1 MRARE
6 ALGVGRGT
14 TARAPPAPA
23 RESWRWFRGTLPDVA
38 SGLNRA
44 GIVVFW
50 TLRILATLFVIAVP
64 VLGVWVGSSLA
75 AYLNGPVWL
84 VCVAGLLLF
93 PVLPVVWAW
102 WSRRKRARTQTKIGK
117 PILTFWDHVFVR
129 TFVLN
134 GLFLG
139 ILLWASP
146 QTAFTA
152 VSSRGDWMLE
162 GFDGATVQRV
172 RDWLHDTADRF
183 DWLYESS
190 HDNEYADLVDVDDN
204 APRPDPPRP
213 NDDEDPWKNPFA
225 RKPEP
230 EPAPEPAEV
239 PPGAWP
245 QPAELHPAVV
255 SMPAEAKVSVDSVA
269 RWIADRETNPYH
281 RVKAIHDFVADHVA
295 YDAPALAAGRYPP
308 QDADTV
314 LRTGV
319 GVCAGYANL
328 MKAIADVTGDEIVV
342 VVGDSRGRGG
352 AISGGGHAWNAA
364 RIEGSWL
371 LLDATWDAG
380 HVQGATFT
388 KAYSTGYLFVPPG
401 IMRIT
406 HFPDDPAWQL
416 EAKPLSRG
424 EFVRQ
429 PMMRPEFFANGLTLH
444 EPTRSQITVDDAI
457 EIRLGNPNGMFLMAT
472 YDASG
477 ERRECDV
484 EPGTAPKITCAFENP
499 GTYHVTLFAARQ
511 KYGRYP
517 MVGELEVNA
526 R

>member
-1 MRARE
+1 MAN
-6 ALGVGRGT
+6 
-14 TARAPPAPA
+14 
-23 RESWRWFRGTLPDVA
+23 
-38 SGLNRA
+38 GLERA
-44 GIVVFW
+44 GSLISW
-50 TLRILATLFVIAVP
+50 TLRILATLLVIAVP

-84 VCVAGLLLF
+84 VCIAGLLLF
-93 PVLPVVWAW
+93 PVLPVTWAW
-102 WSRRKRARTQTKIGK
+102 WSRRRHARTQTKIGR
-117 PILTFWDHVFVR
+117 PILTFWDQVFVR

-139 ILLWASP
+139 LLLWASP

-162 GFDGATVQRV
+162 GFDGTTVQRV

-183 DWLYESS
+183 AWLYESS
-190 HDNEYADLVDVDDN
+190 HENEYADLVDVDEN
-204 APRPDPPRP
+204 APRPDPPQP
-213 NDDEDPWKNPFA
+213 SDEGDPWKDPFA
-225 RKPEP
+225 RQPEP
-230 EPAPEPAEV
+230 EPAPEAEPAAV

-245 QPAELHPAVV
+245 QPVALHPAVTA
-255 SMPAEAKVSVDSVA
+255 MPPDAKASVQSVA
-269 RWIADRETNPYH
+269 QWIAARETDPYG

-295 YDAPALAAGRYPP
+295 YDAPALAAGQYPP

-352 AISGGGHAWNAA
+352 EISGGGHAWNAA
-364 RIEGSWL
+364 RIDGAWH

-380 HVQGATFT
+380 HVEGATFT
-388 KAYSTGYLFVPPG
+388 KEYSTGYLFVPPG
-401 IMRIT
+401 IMGIT
-406 HFPDDPAWQL
+406 HFPEDPAWQL
-416 EAKPLSRG
+416 KAEPLSRG

-429 PMMRPEFFANGLTLH
+429 PMMRPEFFAHGLSLH
-444 EPTRSQITVDDAI
+444 DPTRSQVTVDDAV
-457 EIRLGNPNGMFLMAT
+457 EIRLGNPNRVFLMAT
-472 YDASG
+472 YELGA
-477 ERRECDV
+477 ERRECEV
-484 EPGTAPKITCAFENP
+484 EPGVEPRITCAFAMP
-499 GTYHVTLFAARQ
+499 GTYHVTLFASRRE
-511 KYGRYP
+511 YGRYP
-517 MVGELEVNA
+517 MIGELEVNA

>member
-1 MRARE
+1 
-6 ALGVGRGT
+6 
-14 TARAPPAPA
+14 
-23 RESWRWFRGTLPDVA
+23 VA
-38 SGLNRA
+38 SLNRA
-44 GIVVFW
+44 GTIISW

-84 VCVAGLLLF
+84 VCLAGLLLF
-93 PVLPVVWAW
+93 PVLPVAW
-102 WSRRKRARTQTKIGK
+102 TWLSRRKRAETKIGR

-129 TFVLN
+129 TFVIN

-162 GFDGATVQRV
+162 GFDGATARRV

-190 HDNEYADLVDVDDN
+190 HENEYADLVDVDEN
-204 APRPDPPRP
+204 APRPDPPKP
-213 NDDEDPWKNPFA
+213 SDADDPWKDPFA
-225 RKPEP
+225 RQ
-230 EPAPEPAEV
+230 PAPEPTEQTDPAPV

-245 QPAELHPAVV
+245 QPDELHPAVT
-255 SMPAEAKVSVDSVA
+255 SMPVEAKASVESVA
-269 RWIADRETNPYH
+269 RWIAERETNPFN

-295 YDAPALAAGRYPP
+295 YDAPSLAAGLYPP

-314 LRTGV
+314 LRTGI

-328 MKAIADVTGDEIVV
+328 MKSIADVTGDEIVII
-342 VVGDSRGRGG
+342 VGDSRGRGG
-352 AISGGGHAWNAA
+352 EISGGGHAWNAA
-364 RIEGSWL
+364 RIEGVWY

-380 HVQGATFT
+380 HVDGATFT

-401 IMRIT
+401 IMGIT
-406 HFPDDPAWQL
+406 HFPEDPMWQL
-416 EAKPLSRG
+416 KNEPLSRG

-429 PMMRPEFFANGLTLH
+429 PMMRPEFFARGLSLH
-444 EPTRSQITVDDAI
+444 EPTRSQVTVDDAV
-457 EIRLGNPNGMFLMAT
+457 EIRLGNPNGMFLMAN
-472 YDASG
+472 YDVGGEQRDCEVESG
-477 ERRECDV
+477 V
-484 EPGTAPKITCAFENP
+484 EPTIRCAFASP
-499 GTYHVTLFAARQ
+499 GTYHVTLFASPRE
-511 KYGRYP
+511 YGRYP